1 MRKSGNKAEVTLRL
15 IVNKKSN
22 EMSVN
27 ILDSKSLNTIKEIPA
42 DQLSGIKKQLEEMTE
57 ILFDRKAILKG

>member
-1 MRKSGNKAEVTLRL
+1 MRKSGDKTEVTIRL
-15 IVNKKSN
+15 IVNRKSN

-27 ILDSKSLNTIKEIPA
+27 ILEPKSLNTIKEIPV

-57 ILFDRKAILKG
+57 ILFDRKAM

>member
-1 MRKSGNKAEVTLRL
+1 MRKSGGKTEVTIRL

-27 ILDSKSLNTIKEIPA
+27 ILDPKSLNTIKEIPV

-57 ILFDRKAILKG
+57 ILFDRKAM